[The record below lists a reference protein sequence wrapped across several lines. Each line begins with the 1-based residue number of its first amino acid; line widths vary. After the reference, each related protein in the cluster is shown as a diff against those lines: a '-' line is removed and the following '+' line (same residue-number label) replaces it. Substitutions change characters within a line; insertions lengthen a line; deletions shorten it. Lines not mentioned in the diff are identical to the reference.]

1 MNEETPSIKT
11 TLARSTILACFLAGP
26 SLVVF
31 LAAYHILDDAL
42 VAGIAGGIVHFIALG
57 FSLKIYK
64 KIAGF
69 KI

>member
-31 LAAYHILDDAL
+31 LAAYHILDDAQRR
-42 VAGIAGGIVHFIALG
+42 
-57 FSLKIYK
+57 
-64 KIAGF
+64 
-69 KI
+69 

>member
-1 MNEETPSIKT
+1 MH
-11 TLARSTILACFLAGP
+11 LACFLAGP